1 LACHI
6 VFKCLLPQMPSRT
19 RAQDGASTSRGRE
32 ATPNPP
38 PVPPTLAEAIAALV
52 NATADNTRFLQE
64 MAGQQLQQQGGQG
77 YQQGPRETSY
87 LDFFET
93 RPPLFVKAEDPLEAD
108 EWIRIIGQK
117 FGLLRCSETQKPL
130 FEAQQLCGPASTWW
144 GNFVAVQPAGHQV
157 TWDEF
162 KLAFRENY
170 IPEGVLHMKQEEFMK
185 LKQGGDT
192 VNQYLNKFNHLSQYA
207 IDQVN
212 IDLKKKNCFMRGLND
227 RLQRKMATC
236 IDLTYGRA
244 VSTALAVE
252 AKYAGAGK
260 SKGFGGDRPSQG
272 PVKRQRL
279 VIQPFNQN
287 RSSSRAP
294 SFPFKQ
300 PVFIRPNTAPIT
312 TSQPGAPSTRFPALP
327 SSSTGCFNCGKSRHF
342 IKDFPYP
349 KQNRSNYQQGTRNSS
364 QAKGNA
370 GKNIN
375 KTGRIY
381 YTQVATTPEGEPKM
395 MGTFL
400 VAKHP
405 ALIVFDSG
413 ASHTFISK
421 KFVEQ
426 YCISYH
432 ESKEGFKIHS
442 PGGQIFTREVAY
454 QVPVT
459 LAGRDF
465 PTNMIVLKGQ
475 DIDVILGMNWL
486 AQHKATL
493 NTDQRT
499 IRLSHNQ
506 EEILLS
512 IPISTKTTGRLYEA
526 IILEIKDIP
535 IVCEFPNVFPEDL
548 PGLPPERDVEFVIEL
563 KPNTAPISRRS
574 YRMPPN
580 ELAELKI
587 QLQDLLEKGFIRPS
601 SPPWGCLAI
610 FVKKK
615 DQTLRM
621 CVDYRPLNEVTIKN
635 KYPLPRIDILF
646 DQLTG
651 ARVFSKI
658 DLRSGYHQIC
668 IRPEDIPKTA
678 FTTRYGLFEYL
689 VMSFRLTNAPVHF
702 TYLMNSVFM
711 PELDKFVVVF
721 IDDILIYSKNEE
733 EHAQHLRIVLTR
745 LREHQLYAK
754 FSKCA
759 FWLEEIRFLGHVLS
773 AWGIA
778 VDPSKVKDILEWKPP
793 TTVHQV

>member
-117 FGLLRCSETQKPL
+117 FGRLRCSETQKPL

>member
-1 LACHI
+1 
-6 VFKCLLPQMPSRT
+6 M
-19 RAQDGASTSRGRE
+19 
-32 ATPNPP
+32 
-38 PVPPTLAEAIAALV
+38 
-52 NATADNTRFLQE
+52 
-64 MAGQQLQQQGGQG
+64 
-77 YQQGPRETSY
+77 
-87 LDFFET
+87 
-93 RPPLFVKAEDPLEAD
+93 
-108 EWIRIIGQK
+108 
-117 FGLLRCSETQKPL
+117 
-130 FEAQQLCGPASTWW
+130 
-144 GNFVAVQPAGHQV
+144 
-157 TWDEF
+157 
-162 KLAFRENY
+162 
-170 IPEGVLHMKQEEFMK
+170 
-185 LKQGGDT
+185 
-192 VNQYLNKFNHLSQYA
+192 
-207 IDQVN
+207 
-212 IDLKKKNCFMRGLND
+212 
-227 RLQRKMATC
+227 QRKMATC

-252 AKYAGAGK
+252 SKYVSSGK
-260 SKGFGGDRPSQG
+260 SRGNGGNRPTLG
-272 PVKRQRL
+272 LEKRQRL
-279 VIQPFNQN
+279 VIRPFNQG
-287 RSSSRAP
+287 RSSARPS

-300 PVFIRPNTAPIT
+300 PVFIRPNAAPTA
-312 TSQPGAPSTRFPALP
+312 TSQPGAPGTRFPALP
-327 SSSTGCFNCGKSRHF
+327 SSSTGCFNCGKSGHF
-342 IKDFPYP
+342 IKDCPYP
-349 KQNRSNYQQGTRNSS
+349 KQNKSNNPQGSGNSS
-364 QAKGNA
+364 QAKGNTM
-370 GKNIN
+370 GKNTK
-375 KTGRIY
+375 KTGHIY
-381 YTQVATTPEGEPKM
+381 YTQVATTPDGEPVM

-400 VAKHP
+400 VANRP
-405 ALIVFDSG
+405 VIILFDSG

-426 YCISYH
+426 HCISYH
-432 ESKEGFKIHS
+432 ESNEGFKIHS

-486 AQHKATL
+486 AKHKATL
-493 NTDQRT
+493 NADQRT

-512 IPISTKTTGRLYEA
+512 IPIPTKTTGRVYEA
-526 IILEIKDIP
+526 IIPEVKDIP
-535 IVCEFPNVFPEDL
+535 VVCEFPDVFPEDL
-548 PGLPPERDVEFVIEL
+548 LGLPPKRDVEFVIEL
-563 KPNTAPISRRS
+563 KPGTAPISRRS
-574 YRMPPN
+574 YCMPPN

-587 QLQDLLEKGFIRPS
+587 QLQDLLAKGFIRPS
-601 SPPWGCLAI
+601 SSPWGCPAI

-658 DLRSGYHQIC
+658 DLRSGYHQIR

-678 FTTRYGLFEYL
+678 FTTWYRLFEYL
-689 VMSFRLTNAPVHF
+689 VMSFGLTNAPAHF

-733 EHAQHLRIVLTR
+733 EHAQHLRVVLTC

-759 FWLEEIRFLGHVLS
+759 FWLEEIQFLGHVLS
-773 AWGIA
+773 ARGIA
-778 VDPSKVKDILEWKPP
+778 VDPSKVKDILAWKPP
-793 TTVHQV
+793 TTVYQVRSFLGLAGYYRRFIPDFYKLVKPITSLLKNETKFN